1 MMSMITIVIAV
12 CSIVGPMGLTL
23 AVTSKYKTTRVGFAM
38 LACVCAGLMGVLFGY
53 FFGDTVMREIVMYL
67 MTPQMESGF

>member
-1 MMSMITIVIAV
+1 MSIITIIIAV

-38 LACVCAGLMGVLFGY
+38 LACICAGLMGVMFGY
-53 FFGDTVMREIVMYL
+53 VFVEAIVIEIITY
-67 MTPQMESGF
+67 MTTPPMETY

>member
-1 MMSMITIVIAV
+1 MMSIITIIIAV

-38 LACVCAGLMGVLFGY
+38 LACVCAGLMGVMFGY
-53 FFGDTVMREIVMYL
+53 VFGEAIVIEIITYMR
-67 MTPQMESGF
+67 TPQMETY